1 MEKCSFSI
9 LPGNKQM
16 LTIKCIR
23 WFGFQVYTIIP
34 FSVSQGKRITV
45 FILILIHSDLLF
57 YKVFTKRIKAK
68 KRCFTAVPQISQ
80 GNKNLPLEATRVAQR
95 AGRLLASQKRIL
107 WPKHLPRP
115 QTPAQPG
122 RFRPQQTSGS
132 TPRAAHPRDP
142 APEHQPSRLRSGCL
156 RPEWQPE

>member
-1 MEKCSFSI
+1 
-9 LPGNKQM
+9 M

-68 KRCFTAVPQISQ
+68 NGVLQQ
-80 GNKNLPLEATRVAQR
+80 
-95 AGRLLASQKRIL
+95 
-107 WPKHLPRP
+107 
-115 QTPAQPG
+115 
-122 RFRPQQTSGS
+122 FRKFRKEIKTS
-132 TPRAAHPRDP
+132 
-142 APEHQPSRLRSGCL
+142 L
-156 RPEWQPE
+156 